1 MTNVQRLRV
10 LIVDDHAITREGLAT
25 ILGRAPDLELV
36 GQAGDGPGAIE
47 AYRRLRPDVLLID
60 VGLPGLSGIDVTQ
73 TLCAEFP
80 EARVIVLSV
89 HDGDEYVYRALRA
102 GARAY
107 LLKDAAG
114 EEVLDAVRQVGS
126 GRRLLAP
133 AAAAR
138 LAERV
143 AGSELTAREQAVL
156 SILVAGKSNAAIG
169 HELGITES
177 TVKAHVNNIL
187 GKLGVRQRTEAA
199 AVAVRR
205 GLVDAGSPPPT
216 GGPRRGA

>member
-1 MTNVQRLRV
+1 VTPNQRLRV

-25 ILGRAPDLELV
+25 ILGRAADIELV
-36 GQAGDGPGAIE
+36 GQAGDGPGALE
-47 AYRRLRPDVLLID
+47 AYRRLQPDVMLID
-60 VGLPGLSGIDVTQ
+60 VGLSGLSGIEVTQ
-73 TLCAEFP
+73 ALCREFP
-80 EARVIVLSV
+80 DARIVILTV

-107 LLKDAAG
+107 LLKDAAC
-114 EEVLDAVRQVGS
+114 EEVLEAVRQVGS

-143 AGSELTAREQAVL
+143 AGSELTTREQAVL
-156 SILVAGKSNAAIG
+156 AILVEGKSNAAIG
-169 HELGITES
+169 RELGITES

-205 GLVDAGSPPPT
+205 GLVDGVAPPPS
-216 GGPRRGA
+216 PRRAP

>member
-1 MTNVQRLRV
+1 MSERIERLRV
-10 LIVDDHAITREGLAT
+10 VIVDDHAILREGLAA
-25 ILGRAPDLELV
+25 ILGRAPDLDVV
-36 GQAGDGPGAIE
+36 GQAADGPSAIE
-47 AYRRLRPDVLLID
+47 AFRRLQPDVMLMD
-60 VGLPGLSGIDVTQ
+60 VGLPGLNGIDVTRAVCEQ
-73 TLCAEFP
+73 FP
-80 EARVIVLSV
+80 DARIIILTV

-114 EEVLDAVRQVGS
+114 EEVLDAVRQVGR
-126 GRRLLAP
+126 GKRLLAP
-133 AAAAR
+133 TAAAR

-143 AGSELTAREQAVL
+143 AGSELTERERAVL
-156 SILVAGKSNAAIG
+156 EILVEGKSNAAIG
-169 HELGITES
+169 RELGITES

-205 GLVDAGSPPPT
+205 GLVA
-216 GGPRRGA
+216 R

>member
-1 MTNVQRLRV
+1 MAGERLRV
-10 LIVDDHAITREGLAT
+10 LIVDDHAITREGLAA
-25 ILGRAPDLELV
+25 ILRRAPDVEFV
-36 GQAGDGPGAIE
+36 GEAVDGPGALE
-47 AYRRLRPDVLLID
+47 AYRRLQPDVMLMD
-60 VGLPGLSGIDVTQ
+60 VGLPGLSGIDVAQ
-73 TLCAEFP
+73 ILCREFP
-80 EARVIVLSV
+80 EARIVMLTV

-107 LLKDAAG
+107 LLKDAACD
-114 EEVLDAVRQVGS
+114 EVLDAVRQVGS

-143 AGSELTAREQAVL
+143 AGSELTEREQAVL
-156 SILVAGKSNAAIG
+156 AILVEGKSNAAIG
-169 HELGITES
+169 RELGITES

-205 GLVDAGSPPPT
+205 GLVRPS
-216 GGPRRGA
+216 RGARE

>member
-1 MTNVQRLRV
+1 VSDTERLRLV
-10 LIVDDHAITREGLAT
+10 IVDDHAILREGLAAV
-25 ILGRAPDLELV
+25 LGRAPDLHVV
-36 GQAGDGPGAIE
+36 GQAGDGPAAID
-47 AYRRLRPDVLLID
+47 AFRRLRPDVMLVD
-60 VGLPGLSGIDVTQ
+60 VGLPGLNGIDVTRAV
-73 TLCAEFP
+73 CREFP
-80 EARVIVLSV
+80 DARIIILTV

-114 EEVLDAVRQVGS
+114 EELIEAVRQVG
-126 GRRLLAP
+126 GGKRLLAP

-143 AGSELTAREQAVL
+143 AGSELTQREQSVL
-156 SILVAGKSNAAIG
+156 TILVEGRSNAAIG
-169 HELGITES
+169 RELGITES

-205 GLVDAGSPPPT
+205 GLVTPPAEQ
-216 GGPRRGA
+216 R

>member
-1 MTNVQRLRV
+1 MSEAARLRIV
-10 LIVDDHAITREGLAT
+10 IVDDHAILREGLAT
-25 ILGRAPDLELV
+25 ILGRAPDLEV
-36 GQAGDGPGAIE
+36 IGQAGDGPGALE
-47 AYRRLRPDVLLID
+47 AFRRLRPDVMLMD
-60 VGLPGLSGIDVTQ
+60 VGLPGINGIDVTRTVCQ
-73 TLCAEFP
+73 EFP
-80 EARVIVLSV
+80 DARIIVLTV

-114 EEVLDAVRQVGS
+114 EEVIEAVRQVGS
-126 GRRLLAP
+126 GKRLLAP

-143 AGSELTAREQAVL
+143 ASSELTEREQAVL
-156 SILVAGKSNAAIG
+156 AILVEGKSNAAIG
-169 HELGITES
+169 RELGITES

-199 AVAVRR
+199 AVALRR
-205 GLVDAGSPPPT
+205 GLVTP
-216 GGPRRGA
+216 GGRKTP

>member
-1 MTNVQRLRV
+1 MTNDKRVRV
-10 LIVDDHAITREGLAT
+10 LIVDDHAISREGLGA
-25 ILGRAPDLELV
+25 ILAREADIDVV
-36 GQAGDGPGAIE
+36 GEAGDGLAALA
-47 AYRRLRPDVLLID
+47 AYRRLRPDVTLMD
-60 VGLPGLSGIDVTQ
+60 VGLPGLGGIEVTQ
-73 TLCAEFP
+73 ALCQEFP
-80 EARVIVLSV
+80 EARVIILTV

-107 LLKDAAG
+107 LLKDAAR
-114 EEVLDAVRQVGS
+114 EELLDAVRQVYA

-133 AAAAR
+133 VAAAH

-143 AGSELTAREQAVL
+143 AGSELTEREQAVL
-156 SILVAGKSNAAIG
+156 TILVEGRSNAAIG
-169 HELGITES
+169 RALGITES

-205 GLVDAGSPPPT
+205 GLVPARDPA
-216 GGPRRGA
+216 R

>member
-1 MTNVQRLRV
+1 MSTEERLRV
-10 LIVDDHAITREGLAT
+10 VIVDDHAISREGLAA
-25 ILGRAPDLELV
+25 ILRRVPDLELV
-36 GQAGDGPGAIE
+36 GEAADGPGALE
-47 AYRRLRPDVLLID
+47 VYRRLRPDVMLMD
-60 VGLPGLSGIDVTQ
+60 VGLPGLNGIDVTQ
-73 TLCAEFP
+73 TLCREFP
-80 EARVIVLSV
+80 EARIIMLTV

-107 LLKDAAG
+107 LLKDAAC
-114 EEVLDAVRQVGS
+114 EEVVEAVRQVG
-126 GRRLLAP
+126 GGKRLLAP

-143 AGSELTAREQAVL
+143 AGSELTGREQAVL
-156 SILVAGKSNAAIG
+156 KILVAGKSNAAIG
-169 HELGITES
+169 RELGITES

-205 GLVDAGSPPPT
+205 GLVAP
-216 GGPRRGA
+216 

>member
-1 MTNVQRLRV
+1 MSDTERLRLV
-10 LIVDDHAITREGLAT
+10 IVDDHAILREGLAAV
-25 ILGRAPDLELV
+25 LGRAPDLHVV
-36 GQAGDGPGAIE
+36 GQAGDGPAAID
-47 AYRRLRPDVLLID
+47 AFRRLRPDVMLVD
-60 VGLPGLSGIDVTQ
+60 VGLPGLNGIDVTRAV
-73 TLCAEFP
+73 CREFP
-80 EARVIVLSV
+80 DARIIILTV

-114 EEVLDAVRQVGS
+114 EELIEAVRQVG
-126 GRRLLAP
+126 GGKRLLAP

-143 AGSELTAREQAVL
+143 AGSELTQREQSVL
-156 SILVAGKSNAAIG
+156 TILVEGRSNAAIG
-169 HELGITES
+169 RELGITES

-205 GLVDAGSPPPT
+205 GLVTPPAEQ
-216 GGPRRGA
+216 R